1 MIEIFGSSDDGGDDM
16 PSSVC
21 ASGGGSSTTGATKP
35 RACPVTLPCNTSS
48 MFFSFSS
55 LATFSFSSLATRAPC
70 FQFQLPCNTSS
81 MFCLV
86 FQFTFQFTQLAGFT
100 S

>member
-1 MIEIFGSSDDGGDDM
+1 MIEIFGSSDDDGDDM
-16 PSSVC
+16 PSSVL
-21 ASGGGSSTTGATKP
+21 
-35 RACPVTLPCNTSS
+35 CPVTLPCNTSS

-81 MFCLV
+81 MFFSFSVYISVLM
-86 FQFTFQFTQLAGFT
+86 GR
-100 S
+100 